1 MLVLSLEM
9 ADPISLNFAVEYSR
23 ETLVKTKQVSSVA
36 FVTVKSRKNFS
47 ELQALWVRV
56 IYWLFLY
63 LQIPIQWNAQAG
75 AYIELASKL
84 IQIHSSHPFYSK
96 TIPYIVISSKK
107 RATYWSE

>member
-47 ELQALWVRV
+47 ELQAL
-56 IYWLFLY
+56 
-63 LQIPIQWNAQAG
+63 
-75 AYIELASKL
+75 
-84 IQIHSSHPFYSK
+84 
-96 TIPYIVISSKK
+96 
-107 RATYWSE
+107 